1 MSVQNAV
8 TFTIQRK
15 KNLAF
20 HNTLKLADVKKRK
33 RKKKKKRAKNEEKI
47 K

>member
-33 RKKKKKRAKNEEKI
+33 RKKKKSEQKLKK